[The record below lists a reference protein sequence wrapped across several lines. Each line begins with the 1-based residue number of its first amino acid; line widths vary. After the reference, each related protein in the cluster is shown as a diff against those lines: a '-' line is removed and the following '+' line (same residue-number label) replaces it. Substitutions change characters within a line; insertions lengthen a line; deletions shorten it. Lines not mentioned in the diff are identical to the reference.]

1 MKIWQMKQIS
11 PEITLPN
18 DPFHSAS
25 FQQPIEALQFHPI
38 VSSLLTFSID
48 NQIHLWDL
56 IKSKSIYESPKC
68 SQIIQSFDWKYEG
81 DLLAITNQS
90 GEIHVWDPRIDKQ
103 SSFGLTLSG
112 HENHRD
118 SRVIWL
124 GSNKSYLISTGFNK
138 RKAKEAFLWDTRAT
152 QKPVSVMS
160 EFESS
165 TGIWIPLFDYDTNM
179 LFLAGRND
187 STIYHWDINDV
198 INRPSNF
205 DNNIAN
211 KQMIDAQIKGA
222 SLANKRSLKVM
233 ETEVNRINLLTN
245 DNITSISY
253 KIPRKSYRD
262 FHSDLYPETKSPEL
276 TCLLEDWQGFNEG
289 IIQTISLNPGVN
301 KKENLVKLNVKIGEK
316 VMITS
321 DKEVDQFFQI
331 CKEDGIDVNAS
342 IKNIVEHEHDQP
354 KQIASMKT
362 QPKDNEKEIQ
372 KPQTPRRGFKSNFVL
387 LKAIYNCYLFL
398 VRTTKFRHLK
408 GTILPKE
415 TQVTNFFGLCKTIPG
430 ECDIFKANKK
440 FAAVPIG
447 QNCNNLAVINIVKG
461 HRLDGGIIPHLVCG
475 NSICDFAFDPFD
487 DNRIV
492 IGCDDGTIQL
502 WNIPNDGLLINRDK
516 YENKLTHHKDRI
528 TLVKFHPIA
537 KDVLASF
544 SMDLMIIIWDL
555 NVLQAKICLNL
566 HSEPLFSMSW
576 SPNGEYLATFSKD
589 QKIQIIN
596 PRTEQVIK
604 EGQGPQGT
612 RGGRICWAQKGTLL
626 IVTGF
631 SRYEI
636 VFIKT

>member
-1 MKIWQMKQIS
+1 M
-11 PEITLPN
+11 
-18 DPFHSAS
+18 
-25 FQQPIEALQFHPI
+25 
-38 VSSLLTFSID
+38 
-48 NQIHLWDL
+48 
-56 IKSKSIYESPKC
+56 
-68 SQIIQSFDWKYEG
+68 
-81 DLLAITNQS
+81 
-90 GEIHVWDPRIDKQ
+90 
-103 SSFGLTLSG
+103 
-112 HENHRD
+112 
-118 SRVIWL
+118 
-124 GSNKSYLISTGFNK
+124 
-138 RKAKEAFLWDTRAT
+138 
-152 QKPVSVMS
+152 
-160 EFESS
+160 
-165 TGIWIPLFDYDTNM
+165 
-179 LFLAGRND
+179 
-187 STIYHWDINDV
+187 
-198 INRPSNF
+198 
-205 DNNIAN
+205 
-211 KQMIDAQIKGA
+211 
-222 SLANKRSLKVM
+222 
-233 ETEVNRINLLTN
+233 
-245 DNITSISY
+245 
-253 KIPRKSYRD
+253 
-262 FHSDLYPETKSPEL
+262 
-276 TCLLEDWQGFNEG
+276 
-289 IIQTISLNPGVN
+289 
-301 KKENLVKLNVKIGEK
+301 
-316 VMITS
+316 
-321 DKEVDQFFQI
+321 
-331 CKEDGIDVNAS
+331 
-342 IKNIVEHEHDQP
+342 
-354 KQIASMKT
+354 
-362 QPKDNEKEIQ
+362 
-372 KPQTPRRGFKSNFVL
+372 
-387 LKAIYNCYLFL
+387 
-398 VRTTKFRHLK
+398 
-408 GTILPKE
+408 PKE

-516 YENKLTHHKDRI
+516 YENKLTRHKDRI